1 MPVHDVIDNRTE
13 KLVDRIR
20 RILPG
25 SQVARFAVGY
35 FFPSGLERPDHSTA
49 QLTP

>member
-1 MPVHDVIDNRTE
+1 MPVHDVIGNRTE
-13 KLVDRIR
+13 RLVDRIR

-25 SQVARFAVGY
+25 SQAARFAVGH
-35 FFPSGLERPDHSTA
+35 FFLSGLERPDHSIA